1 MPAHVYVSLM
11 QQRNSSLANKS
22 KTALQQNY
30 FSKYNEYARHGN
42 KVQSVPK
49 LLPHPASG
57 MALPIFS
64 FSFWEWSLL
73 PAVLRIMPKYC
84 LGSALLQA
92 KPSIHTNGQGHI
104 QAVQSVSAHPSTCTA
119 IGKLLIQIL
128 CLCSG
133 VWGTN
138 TH

>member
-11 QQRNSSLANKS
+11 QQRNPSLVNKS
-22 KTALQQNY
+22 KTVPQQNN
-30 FSKYNEYARHGN
+30 FSKYNEYAGHRS
-42 KVQSVPK
+42 KAQSVPK

-84 LGSALLQA
+84 PGSVLLQA
-92 KPSIHTNGQGHI
+92 KPTHTHKQVRT
-104 QAVQSVSAHPSTCTA
+104 QSVQSSQSVPIQVHALV
-119 IGKLLIQIL
+119 IGRLQVQIL

-138 TH
+138 